1 MQPSTAQR
9 EIWNLQHDSAKVQL
23 SKGMIVPNRPRKP
36 HLQIATIDLHE
47 EASRGSAPAPARPL
61 MQRGLLR
68 WNELTR
74 SEQRILIKLFGGGS
88 LRDNDPSETAELR
101 LDGLVDDNGL
111 TPAGIEFVKAA
122 FE

>member
-1 MQPSTAQR
+1 MKPR
-9 EIWNLQHDSAKVQL
+9 EI
-23 SKGMIVPNRPRKP
+23 P
-36 HLQIATIDLHE
+36 E
-47 EASRGSAPAPARPL
+47 
-61 MQRGLLR
+61 